1 MIEAVFFDLDGVLV
15 DTERQGHRVAFNKA
29 FKESEIAVQWDENL
43 YHELLSVAGGKERIA
58 YYFRNIVGRLPVESD
73 KFEDF
78 VKTLHKR
85 KTEIL
90 IEMIGTGEL
99 PLRPGVRRFIG
110 EIVGTNKKIALCTT
124 SNRNFADS
132 VLKFLLPEFSFDLV
146 LAGDIVK
153 KKKPDPEIYNM
164 ALEIL
169 KISPQ
174 SVLVV
179 EDSQN
184 GVQAAAAAGI
194 KVLATTNAYTES
206 EDLSSATIIVD
217 SLGDEYTPANCT
229 KIPSDFHLGP
239 MIHFSDIE
247 EVITKKS

>member
-15 DTERQGHRVAFNKA
+15 DTEREGHRVAFNKA
-29 FKESEIAVQWDENL
+29 FKEFNIAVQWDENL
-43 YHELLSVAGGKERIA
+43 YHNLLSIAGGKERIA
-58 YYFRNIVGRLPVESD
+58 YYFKNIFGQLPVESD
-73 KFEDF
+73 KFDDF
-78 VKTLHKR
+78 VRAVHKR

-110 EIVGTNKKIALCTT
+110 EIVEANKKIALCTT

-132 VLKFLLPEFSFDLV
+132 VLSFLLPEIAFDLV

-153 KKKPDPEIYNM
+153 KKKPDPEIYDM

-169 KISPQ
+169 KITPQ
-174 SVLVV
+174 AALVV

-184 GVQAAAAAGI
+184 GVQAAAAAGV

-206 EDLSSATIIVD
+206 EDLSFATIIVD
-217 SLGDEYTPANCT
+217 SLGDEHIPANCT
-229 KIPSDFHLGP
+229 KVPKDTHLGQ

-247 EVITKKS
+247 TLISDNS